1 MCFNPRTHTGC
12 DVSLAWLVTG
22 SGVSIHAPTR
32 GATDNNEDNSFL
44 GEFQS
49 THPHG
54 VRRHTKTIINKGIK
68 SFNPR
73 THTGCDKSF
82 SAAQAFLLVSIHAP
96 TRGATAQGVRE
107 SNGQGVSIHAP
118 TRGATPLYFSIIQAV
133 VFQSTHPHGV
143 RLSAPLAV
151 PLPLT
156 VSIHAPTRGAT
167 WPRQC
172 ISRYGRFNPRTHTGC
187 DDLFELFFFIL
198 AVSIHAPT
206 RGATKTDKE
215 IRMYCLVSIH
225 APTRGATPLR
235 CPFGTL
241 TRCFNPRTHTGCDA
255 SPAYI
260 ADVYIVS
267 IHAPTRGATG
277 N

>member
-1 MCFNPRTHTGC
+1 MICFNPRTHTGC

-118 TRGATPLYFSIIQAV
+118 TRGATEYILPGTIPPLA
-133 VFQSTHPHGV
+133 FQSTHPHGV

-167 WPRQC
+167 TPEWAGMSTVTASFNPRTHTGCDGNRRCNRIGQPSFNPRTHTGC
-172 ISRYGRFNPRTHTGC
+172 DSRKRKENTFQNRFNPRTHTGC
-187 DDLFELFFFIL
+187 DGSQYASLNGFLR
-198 AVSIHAPT
+198 VSIHAPT
-206 RGATKTDKE
+206 RGAT
-215 IRMYCLVSIH
+215 
-225 APTRGATPLR
+225 
-235 CPFGTL
+235 
-241 TRCFNPRTHTGCDA
+241 
-255 SPAYI
+255 
-260 ADVYIVS
+260 
-267 IHAPTRGATG
+267 
-277 N
+277 